1 MAERAFDLRGIK
13 ETVRGL
19 EQFDKDA
26 VKAFN
31 RAINSELKKL
41 HIEAVDLVVKASS
54 HGEGTPLSGWR
65 ATAANKPH
73 KGVRG
78 GAGWPAWNAAEV
90 IAGISHTRAEGK
102 VWRDYTTSAG
112 ALINDSAAGRIFEL
126 AGKKTPGNKL
136 DTQLRKAGYGKPRRL
151 VWKVVWENRERVKRN
166 IYDALEE
173 AKKTLQQ
180 HLDSQK

>member
-1 MAERAFDLRGIK
+1 VVGAQQRQISPI
-13 ETVRGL
+13 
-19 EQFDKDA
+19 
-26 VKAFN
+26 KAF
-31 RAINSELKKL
+31 AVALAGQHGTQPKL
-41 HIEAVDLVVKASS
+41 SLEFLTLEPKAKC
-54 HGEGTPLSGWR
+54 G
-65 ATAANKPH
+65 AT
-73 KGVRG
+73 
-78 GAGWPAWNAAEV
+78 
-90 IAGISHTRAEGK
+90 IQL
-102 VWRDYTTSAG
+102 
-112 ALINDSAAGRIFEL
+112 LINDSAAGRIFEL